1 MRLQTNGLVGLSFA
15 CRWMTYELEFHEKAW
30 VEWGELDKSVRER
43 LKAKLAERLENPRV
57 AKDRLSGQ
65 RNRYKIKLK
74 KPGVRLVY
82 EVDDNRVFVMVM
94 GVGKRE
100 GDEVY
105 RLVARR
111 TYIPR

>member
-1 MRLQTNGLVGLSFA
+1 
-15 CRWMTYELEFHEKAW
+15 MTYELDFHQKALA
-30 VEWGELDKSVRER
+30 EWRELDKAVRER

-74 KPGVRLVY
+74 KPGVRLIY
-82 EVDDNRVFVMVM
+82 EVDDDRVVVVVM

-100 GDEVY
+100 GEEVY